1 MTVEGDN
8 GNPGSQH
15 KIYNSNITSKKKT
28 TKCLGKKKI
37 INIKSFLN
45 FGCKRKKFNG
55 QGAIIAYHEKINST
69 IINRIYVYLY
79 FQSIDTSQQ

>member
-28 TKCLGKKKI
+28 TKCLGKKK
-37 INIKSFLN
+37 
-45 FGCKRKKFNG
+45 
-55 QGAIIAYHEKINST
+55 
-69 IINRIYVYLY
+69 
-79 FQSIDTSQQ
+79 

>member
-28 TKCLGKKKI
+28 TKCLGKKINNKYKI
-37 INIKSFLN
+37 IFKL
-45 FGCKRKKFNG
+45 RL
-55 QGAIIAYHEKINST
+55 QT
-69 IINRIYVYLY
+69 
-79 FQSIDTSQQ
+79 